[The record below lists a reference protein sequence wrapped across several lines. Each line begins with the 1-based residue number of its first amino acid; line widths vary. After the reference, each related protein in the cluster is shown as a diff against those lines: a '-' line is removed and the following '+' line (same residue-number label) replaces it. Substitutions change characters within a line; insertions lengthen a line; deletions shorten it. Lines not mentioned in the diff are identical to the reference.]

1 MPRFQIKRRTKKP
14 EPEVQPQVMPEE
26 ESESMELSM
35 EFDEDMDEPTKPLTK
50 KINNMTLDQEPEE
63 LKISDTEAE
72 EPEYHRP
79 EPMRRARVTEHTP
92 ERAPYRYPR
101 ESRAPERR
109 PMYNKLRSID
119 YPRPSRSR
127 NGQPKLKYS
136 SGYGP
141 NSRTLST
148 QEKAR
153 RLLHS
158 CFG

>member
-1 MPRFQIKRRTKKP
+1 MPRFQIKRRAKKP
-14 EPEVQPQVMPEE
+14 EPEVQPQAIPEE
-26 ESESMELSM
+26 ESESLDLSM
-35 EFDEDMDEPTKPLTK
+35 EFDEDMESPTKPLNK
-50 KINNMTLDQEPEE
+50 KISHMTLDQEPEE
-63 LKISDTEAE
+63 VKVDEMEVE

-79 EPMRRARVTEHTP
+79 GPMRRSRVVEHTP
-92 ERAPYRYPR
+92 ERAPNQFYREP
-101 ESRAPERR
+101 RAPRR
-109 PMYNKLRSID
+109 REMFNKLRSID

-136 SGYGP
+136 SGYGA
-141 NSRTLST
+141 NSGAMTT